1 MGIKLY
7 NFHPGSTG
15 GDTKAA
21 AIKRITTQL
30 NKAHKAT
37 KTVITV
43 LENMAGSGNVVG
55 STWEDLR
62 DIIALVEDK
71 SRVGVCIDTCH
82 AFAAGYDL
90 RTPETFKKTVN
101 SFNEIVGANYLKAFH
116 CELLL
121 HLLFFYPYF
130 SVELLIICYLVND
143 SKAPFNSNRDL
154 HANIGTGFLGL
165 RAFHSLMNHAE
176 FQDKPMVLETPIDR
190 KGADGKSVEDKQI
203 WADEIKLLESLIGM
217 DPETEDFKKLEKEL
231 QAKGSDER
239 KKIQDQVD
247 KKSKSAPKKGKAT
260 PKKKK
265 EATSDEGSD

>member
-1 MGIKLY
+1 MSCCLSCFLY
-7 NFHPGSTG
+7 VHIFV
-15 GDTKAA
+15 
-21 AIKRITTQL
+21 Q
-30 NKAHKAT
+30 
-37 KTVITV
+37 V
-43 LENMAGSGNVVG
+43 
-55 STWEDLR
+55 
-62 DIIALVEDK
+62 
-71 SRVGVCIDTCH
+71 
-82 AFAAGYDL
+82 
-90 RTPETFKKTVN
+90 
-101 SFNEIVGANYLKAFH
+101 
-116 CELLL
+116 
-121 HLLFFYPYF
+121 
-130 SVELLIICYLVND
+130 LIIGYPVND
-143 SKAPFNSNRDL
+143 SKAPFNSKRDL

-165 RAFHSLMNHAE
+165 RAFHSLMNHEE

-265 EATSDEGSD
+265 EATSDEESD